1 MLHVMTCLSCHST
14 VGERHHRLGS
24 VQGIS
29 PRVPRIC
36 TFTIVDGDDWIPE
49 MSGTEGIL
57 RTLGI
62 PKSSYLPTKVVVLN
76 QNYLG
81 GPKSHGWPEGSR
93 AAGPTK
99 DLERQKLFKIVSSLL
114 KIQFCRI
121 LRVGSSMR
129 NVPGRARPPS
139 PVVESSSPNLVNPRV
154 RIAW

>member
-81 GPKSHGWPEGSR
+81 TYTISGHRIPMPE
-93 AAGPTK
+93 
-99 DLERQKLFKIVSSLL
+99 SLM
-114 KIQFCRI
+114 FHFRI
-121 LRVGSSMR
+121 SNSEFLL
-129 NVPGRARPPS
+129 PFF
-139 PVVESSSPNLVNPRV
+139 
-154 RIAW
+154 

>member
-76 QNYLG
+76 QNYL
-81 GPKSHGWPEGSR
+81 
-93 AAGPTK
+93 
-99 DLERQKLFKIVSSLL
+99 D
-114 KIQFCRI
+114 RI
-121 LRVGSSMR
+121 LVAK
-129 NVPGRARPPS
+129 NPILQNPS
-139 PVVESSSPNLVNPRV
+139 CWFINEKRSRTC
-154 RIAW
+154 